1 MEGGKVMPDRKN
13 IPTKRNGDNALTTLA
28 VGEVVLNKQQ
38 QAALGGDSTFASIG
52 VAGFNSPN
60 PALSGGSQAI
70 GINKK
75 DLLAMGAVIVKG
87 INNKKV
93 INLESESKLTR
104 DRVANYE
111 SERVW

>member
-1 MEGGKVMPDRKN
+1 
-13 IPTKRNGDNALTTLA
+13 
-28 VGEVVLNKQQ
+28 
-38 QAALGGDSTFASIG
+38 
-52 VAGFNSPN
+52 
-60 PALSGGSQAI
+60 
-70 GINKK
+70 
-75 DLLAMGAVIVKG
+75 MGAVIVKG